1 MTQTVSFAKR
11 RIHIPWL
18 WIYAIGVIIFLF
30 FPIGII
36 ILFSFNSSPAVSFPI
51 SGLSLRWYREVLA
64 SPVFLSALQSSLK
77 VSIATTI
84 VCVSL
89 GTLAALGLT
98 RYQFRYKNIVQSLYG
113 LPLVLPGLFIG
124 ISLLSYFISV
134 GMQLSMLTVVIG
146 HLVYTLPYFVLVA
159 AARLER
165 FDRVLEDAAQD
176 LGCTPWQTFWKVN
189 FPIIAP
195 SIIGAAVIV
204 FALSFD
210 EFLITFFV
218 IGSESTLP
226 MLVWSM
232 MRRSIDPR
240 VNAISVVLMATS
252 IALIYLLSKM
262 IDLREIQL

>member
-98 RYQFRYKNIVQSLYG
+98 RYQFRYKN
-113 LPLVLPGLFIG
+113 
-124 ISLLSYFISV
+124 
-134 GMQLSMLTVVIG
+134 
-146 HLVYTLPYFVLVA
+146 
-159 AARLER
+159 
-165 FDRVLEDAAQD
+165 
-176 LGCTPWQTFWKVN
+176 
-189 FPIIAP
+189 
-195 SIIGAAVIV
+195 
-204 FALSFD
+204 
-210 EFLITFFV
+210 
-218 IGSESTLP
+218 
-226 MLVWSM
+226 
-232 MRRSIDPR
+232 
-240 VNAISVVLMATS
+240 
-252 IALIYLLSKM
+252 
-262 IDLREIQL
+262 